1 MAVDTSLKPNGLKVA
16 LDTIVAPKEAFE
28 SIRVAP
34 TWGWALLIVLVAT
47 LATSYLVTPAVIHGL
62 QSDWPNMVAKNPALS
77 GLSADEQQ
85 ARLAV
90 SVKIAGFVWMFT
102 PLFVLFGILLG
113 SVIMVIFN
121 ALGRGDGSFG
131 KYWAAQC
138 NIALTNTV
146 GAIIL
151 LAIVIARGVDSFTTA
166 ASVQEALPNL
176 GMLVPGAGKLH
187 AFLATFTPFTLW
199 AAALV
204 IVALIIIGR
213 VPRMQASLGGFL
225 ALLLPGAIAIAFT
238 P

>member
-1 MAVDTSLKPNGLKVA
+1 
-16 LDTIVAPKEAFE
+16 
-28 SIRVAP
+28 
-34 TWGWALLIVLVAT
+34 
-47 LATSYLVTPAVIHGL
+47 
-62 QSDWPNMVAKNPALS
+62 
-77 GLSADEQQ
+77 
-85 ARLAV
+85 
-90 SVKIAGFVWMFT
+90 MFT
-102 PLFVLFGILLG
+102 PLFVLFGVLLG